1 MWESGQALS
10 SRFVLIE
17 RLGEGG
23 GGEVWSAEDRERG
36 ERVALKI
43 LWAALARNDAA
54 IAALERECARV
65 RSLDHP
71 NILRV
76 DGVYRAAYG
85 VWLAMEYAAGG
96 DLRHTRGRG
105 VAEIVR
111 KVHPIAAALA
121 YAHGAG
127 LVHRD
132 VKPANVLLS
141 DEGAPK
147 LADFGMALEPAAF
160 AAADAGRGSLY
171 TMSPQQRDGEAAH
184 ASDDVYGLGALLYE
198 LLQGYPPFYPDA
210 SRERIR
216 HEQSPLPRS
225 TPAWLMQLV
234 MHMLAKRRDERPD
247 MRAVERELAIK
258 LAMKPEGAFEE
269 APLSNMSNE
278 ATLHHQEPVRIEPPS
293 VRPPSVH
300 GEPLRGEWRRG
311 ADAASDPHA
320 RRRTIKRVLGAA
332 GIASALAGLAVVF
345 LLLPRVVEQ
354 TEPARYVHAASTVAP
369 ETPVEKEEVDFAALA
384 RAKQEA
390 DERRAPL
397 AERLQKLTERAAHRW
412 GAVDY
417 QAATEKLAAGDA
429 AYEQRE
435 YVAALEQ
442 LAAVEPL
449 LIALEQR
456 AGAALKEQLQAGA
469 EALAAGRSADAKAAF
484 ELAAKIEPAN
494 AIAAQGLKRAA
505 TLDEVLSLVASAV
518 ELEQSGDMNG
528 AIANFRKA
536 LALDAQAPRAADG
549 VARIE
554 ARLAGDAFASA
565 MARGY
570 AALASAN
577 YTAARTQFEAAREIR
592 PQAPEIAQALR
603 QIDQEQRTGVIATR
617 LEQAQVHESAE
628 RWAEALKNYR
638 DVLELDSTV
647 AAASEGVARTTPR
660 ASLNEQLEL
669 YLTQPER
676 LFSQPVRAAA
686 RDTLA
691 RAGAIASPGPLLE
704 KQTATLADWVARA
717 DVPVPIAIE
726 SDNVTQV
733 TIYRVGDL
741 GVFGQ
746 RSLELVPGSYTVV
759 GTRPG
764 YRDVRRQINVT
775 PGAPLEPI
783 VIRCEDRI

>member
-1 MWESGQALS
+1 MRESGQALS
-10 SRFVLIE
+10 ARFILIE

-43 LWAALARNDAA
+43 LSPALARNAAA
-54 IAALERECARV
+54 IAALERECVRV
-65 RSLDHP
+65 RALDHP

-76 DGVYRAAYG
+76 DDVYRVAQS
-85 VWLAMEYAAGG
+85 VWLAMEYAGGG
-96 DLRHTRGRG
+96 DLRQMRGRG
-105 VAEIVR
+105 VEQIVR
-111 KVHPIAAALA
+111 SVHPIAAALA
-121 YAHGAG
+121 YAHEAG
-127 LVHRD
+127 VMHRD

-141 DEGAPK
+141 NDGAPK
-147 LADFGMALEPAAF
+147 LADFGMALEADAF
-160 AAADAGRGSLY
+160 AATDAGRGSLY

-198 LLQGYPPFYPDA
+198 LLRGYPPFYPDA
-210 SRERIR
+210 SLERIR
-216 HEQSPLPRS
+216 HERPAPLPES
-225 TPAWLMQLV
+225 TPARLAQLV
-234 MHMLAKRRDERPD
+234 MQMLAKQRAERPD
-247 MRAVERELAIK
+247 MRTVERELKRA
-258 LAMKPEGAFEE
+258 LEA
-269 APLSNMSNE
+269 APLSNMTNE
-278 ATLHHQEPVRIEPPS
+278 PTLHRQESVRIEPPS

-311 ADAASDPHA
+311 ADAANDPHV
-320 RRRTIKRVLGAA
+320 RRRSIRRVLGSA

-345 LLLPRVVEQ
+345 LVLPRVVEQ
-354 TEPARYVHAASTVAP
+354 TGPARYVPAASTVAP
-369 ETPVEKEEVDFAALA
+369 ETPIEKEQVDFAALA

-397 AERLQKLTERAAHRW
+397 AERLKKLTERAADRW

-417 QAATEKLAAGDA
+417 QAATGKLAAGDA

-435 YVAALEQ
+435 YIAAVEQ
-442 LAAVEPL
+442 FAAVEPL
-449 LIALEQR
+449 LTALEQR
-456 AGAALKEQLQAGA
+456 AGVALKEQLQAGA
-469 EALAAGRSADAKAAF
+469 EALAAGRSADAQAAF

-494 AIAAQGLKRAA
+494 AIAAQGLKRTA
-505 TLDEVLSLVASAV
+505 TLDEVLRLVAGA
-518 ELEQSGDMNG
+518 EQLEKSGDMNG
-528 AIANFRKA
+528 AVGAFRKA

-570 AALASAN
+570 GALASAD
-577 YTAARTQFEAAREIR
+577 YATARTQFEAARQIR
-592 PQAPEIAQALR
+592 PQAPGIAQALR
-603 QIDQEQRTGVIATR
+603 QIDQEQRTGVIATK
-617 LEQAQVHESAE
+617 LEQAQGHESAE

-638 DVLELDSTV
+638 AVLELDSTV

-660 ASLNEQLEL
+660 ASLNEQMEL

-676 LFSQPVRAAA
+676 LFSQPVRASAH
-686 RDTLA
+686 DTLA
-691 RAGAIASPGPLLE
+691 RASTIPNPGPLLQ
-704 KQTATLADWVARA
+704 KQIATLTDWVARA
-717 DVPVPIAIE
+717 DVPVPVVIE
-726 SDNVTQV
+726 SDNVTNV

-741 GVFGQ
+741 GAFGR